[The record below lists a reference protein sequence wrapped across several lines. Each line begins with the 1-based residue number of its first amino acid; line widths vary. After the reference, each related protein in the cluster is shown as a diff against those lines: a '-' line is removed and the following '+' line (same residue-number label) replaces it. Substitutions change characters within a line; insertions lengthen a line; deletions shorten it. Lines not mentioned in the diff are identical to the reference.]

1 MLGAAV
7 RTCIDMCGDRCAV
20 GILIARPQAI
30 GKMTDAAVQRN
41 VDVLSIRRIV
51 VAIGIVTV
59 PHQSG
64 SAAVYQSFQAVAVI
78 VGRAIG

>member
-1 MLGAAV
+1 
-7 RTCIDMCGDRCAV
+7 
-20 GILIARPQAI
+20 
-30 GKMTDAAVQRN
+30 MTDAAVQRN